1 MGAEVSQLAA
11 VHEPE
16 HYFIDD
22 SMFIK
27 PLPDEELEKV
37 EIIRGPNIKPLPI
50 PEKPEENLDARI
62 SLKAGDNITTDD
74 ITPASAEFSS
84 MRSNMPLM
92 AQYAYCRYDPEFSKR
107 AQSYGKSIIIGG
119 ENYGQGSSREHAA
132 ITPMFLGVKA
142 VIAKSMARI
151 HKNNLI
157 NHGIVPM
164 VFADPADYDKLEL
177 SDELS
182 IPNFREQ
189 IKTKRVTVVDKT
201 KGISFDAVLELS
213 DDEVG
218 VILEGGQL
226 RYVQEQLKKA

>member
-1 MGAEVSQLAA
+1 MPEKFIINDNMVVPPAA
-11 VHEPE
+11 PE
-16 HYFIDD
+16 EA
-22 SMFIK
+22 
-27 PLPDEELEKV
+27 PNV
-37 EIIRGPNIKPLPI
+37 EILRGPNIKPFPVN
-50 PEKPEENLDARI
+50 KPLAESIE
-62 SLKAGDNITTDD
+62 SGVTLKVGDNITTDH
-74 ITPASAEFSS
+74 IMPAGAKILPL
-84 MRSNMPLM
+84 RSNIP
-92 AQYAYCRYDPEFSKR
+92 AISEYCFTVCDETFPKR
-107 AQSYGKSIIIGG
+107 AKEAGTSIIVGG
-119 ENYGQGSSREHAA
+119 TNYGQGSSREHAA

>member
-1 MGAEVSQLAA
+1 ML
-11 VHEPE
+11 
-16 HYFIDD
+16 F
-22 SMFIK
+22 
-27 PLPDEELEKV
+27 
-37 EIIRGPNIKPLPI
+37 R
-50 PEKPEENLDARI
+50 
-62 SLKAGDNITTDD
+62 
-74 ITPASAEFSS
+74 
-84 MRSNMPLM
+84 
-92 AQYAYCRYDPEFSKR
+92 
-107 AQSYGKSIIIGG
+107 
-119 ENYGQGSSREHAA
+119 SREHAA